1 VAGQHR
7 TQLGQVGGDHGV
19 RARPAA
25 AADGDQ
31 PHVLTGDLPPDPEAR
46 ELFLQ
51 LRKLLLAGELVF
63 VVARDPLPAFR
74 RQA

>member
-1 VAGQHR
+1 
-7 TQLGQVGGDHGV
+7 
-19 RARPAA
+19 
-25 AADGDQ
+25 
-31 PHVLTGDLPPDPEAR
+31 VLPGDLPPDPEAR
-46 ELFLQ
+46 EFFLQ